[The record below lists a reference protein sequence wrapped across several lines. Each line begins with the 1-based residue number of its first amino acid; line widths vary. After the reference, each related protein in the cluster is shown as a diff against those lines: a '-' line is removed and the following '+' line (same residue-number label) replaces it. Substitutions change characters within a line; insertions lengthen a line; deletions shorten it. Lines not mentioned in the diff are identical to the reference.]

1 MTWDVERSRGEHLR
15 TLEQIRVSMTVRRQA
30 AIREIEQVG
39 GESIHL
45 RGLVEVVNKPAVGVP
60 VRGDERPVDARA
72 YIPAAGR
79 NLSRPYLG

>member
-45 RGLVEVVNKPAVGVP
+45 RGWSRWSTN
-60 VRGDERPVDARA
+60 RPWA
-72 YIPAAGR
+72 YPFAGM
-79 NLSRPYLG
+79 SVQ